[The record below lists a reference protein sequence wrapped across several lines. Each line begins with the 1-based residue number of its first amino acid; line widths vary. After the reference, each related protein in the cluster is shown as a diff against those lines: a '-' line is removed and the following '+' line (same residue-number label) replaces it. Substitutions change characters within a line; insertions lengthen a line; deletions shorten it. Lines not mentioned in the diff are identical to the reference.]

1 MLKVTF
7 TMKSLN
13 MTITLVAPVIL
24 ALAFVSARPAPENTE
39 TFLDKLINEVNEAC
53 HFQLVGR
60 DIAPS
65 LLDEIDLGLVSHTH
79 LNEKNDKEKLK
90 FVLLSSVKNLTNA
103 LEQVLM
109 RESASNTTS
118 LVSLVPKA
126 HTIVHDL
133 KGFLHLRQ
141 PLPPAHVDIDEL
153 DQKVET
159 FLKEHGATSLPVVFV
174 RNYVILKA
182 LGINLMH
189 LKEMYSE

>member
-1 MLKVTF
+1 
-7 TMKSLN
+7 MKRTSY
-13 MTITLVAPVIL
+13 TLSFIL
-24 ALAFVSARPAPENTE
+24 AFAVVSGTPFPENTLTILE
-39 TFLDKLINEVNEAC
+39 TLINEVNQAC
-53 HFQLVGR
+53 HSLQVGR
-60 DIAPS
+60 DIDPG
-65 LLDEIDLGLVSHTH
+65 LVNGIDLGLVSHTD
-79 LNEKNDKEKLK
+79 LNEKKEKMK

-109 RESASNTTS
+109 RETTS
-118 LVSLVPKA
+118 DTARLVSLVPKA

-153 DQKVET
+153 DHKVKI
-159 FLKEHGATSLPVVFV
+159 FLTEFGRTSLPVVFV

-189 LKEMYSE
+189 LKQIYSE

>member
-1 MLKVTF
+1 
-7 TMKSLN
+7 
-13 MTITLVAPVIL
+13 MTTTLAAFML
-24 ALAFVSARPAPENTE
+24 ALAFASARPAPENTE

-53 HFQLVGR
+53 HSQLVGR

-65 LLDEIDLGLVSHTH
+65 LLDEIDLGLVSHTDM
-79 LNEKNDKEKLK
+79 NEKNDKEKLK

-109 RESASNTTS
+109 SESASNTTS

-153 DQKVET
+153 DHKVKI
-159 FLKEHGATSLPVVFV
+159 FLTEFGPTSLPVVFV
-174 RNYVILKA
+174 RNYVILKD
-182 LGINLMH
+182 LLINLMH
-189 LKEMYSE
+189 LKQIYSE